1 MIARLK
7 WFVME
12 AIATVGSYLKTTT
25 ICFVQTEY
33 AEKGRVDVT
42 QIQNVKGHLSVELII
57 VQLDNLGLD
66 AAQHNAI
73 ITLTAQ
79 VENVMLNTI
88 NAV

>member
-1 MIARLK
+1 M
-7 WFVME
+7 
-12 AIATVGSYLKTTT
+12 
-25 ICFVQTEY
+25 
-33 AEKGRVDVT
+33 RVDVT
-42 QIQNVKGHLSVELII
+42 QTLNAMDHLYVELIT
-57 VQLDNLGLD
+57 VKLDKLGLD